1 MHINKISLFLIIFIF
16 SGVLSYA
23 QTNDAETPDEKTADV
38 AITAKVTAKEL
49 KFEVVPSPK
58 VEFFGKPERKTEWSS
73 ERKNLPASVEPNV
86 IYRDIGITLKIVSV
100 FADMD
105 KIVDEALGTKPP
117 ADKTAPAEN
126 PAPASENKPKESAPA
141 AENKKPETINQPKK
155 N

>member
-1 MHINKISLFLIIFIF
+1 MNINKYFLFLFTFLF
-16 SGVLSYA
+16 SAILSCA
-23 QTNDAETPDEKTADV
+23 QTTDTEKPDEKTADV
-38 AITAKVTAKEL
+38 SITAKVEAKEL
-49 KFEVVPSPK
+49 KFEIVPNPK
-58 VEFFGKPERKTEWSS
+58 VEFPGTPERKTEWSS
-73 ERKNLPASVEPNV
+73 ERKNLPDSVEPNV

-126 PAPASENKPKESAPA
+126 PAPATEIKPKESAPA
-141 AENKKPETINQPKK
+141 TENKKPETVNQSKK